1 MNKLDLTT
9 LLERVRNAVGSSIEL
24 DQALSEAFG
33 ERNAH
38 GVLIVADR
46 WLGIAPF
53 TSSIDAALA
62 LVEHVAGGQGTWSM
76 VYSFDLSWHASAHA
90 HMAYT
95 ADMFVADGDPC
106 VMLSYQAQ
114 SYTLPLAILTALL
127 LALTSNQE
135 GNDEEVR

>member
-1 MNKLDLTT
+1 MNKLDLTA

-24 DQALSEAFG
+24 DRALSEAFG

-62 LVEHVAGGQGTWSM
+62 LVEHVLPGWMWSLYHEY
-76 VYSFDLSWHASAHA
+76 VVTQAPN
-90 HMAYT
+90 
-95 ADMFVADGDPC
+95 VAFLKHKDID
-106 VMLSYQAQ
+106 
-114 SYTLPLAILTALL
+114 LPLEIGEHRGDAATMPIAILLALL

-135 GNDEEVR
+135 ANDETVR